1 MTNSY
6 NIAGTDGSVLVP
18 VLNQTGSV
26 MAWMLY
32 PNPSGVLQ
40 DYYPELSIPV
50 PASELSQRF
59 SLQRNTYPDSIQ
71 YGALYQGIPF
81 IHKRSFGWTGQPI
94 IQSSKIKNMA
104 TTVSSNGV
112 SADRIKND
120 PLFERTRENM
130 AEFSRAGKAA
140 KLMRSIFRDVTINAK
155 DKITQARLLKVF
167 ARVIA
172 TDPVNERG
180 ERTVNNGDL
189 LQLQGFHFNVR
200 AGISDSFFVRC
211 PVSFNRTSGQAT
223 ITIPA
228 FVPRIMVQNAPGTT
242 HFRIVAAAGA
252 VNFDTERYEY
262 AMQGTTELP
271 YTSDPTTPATL
282 TLALPPNSTDTVV
295 VALGIEY
302 YQRVNSRSY
311 ALKTGEHN
319 ATSVILVDKPV
330 AEEV

>member
-1 MTNSY
+1 M
-6 NIAGTDGSVLVP
+6 
-18 VLNQTGSV
+18 
-26 MAWMLY
+26 
-32 PNPSGVLQ
+32 
-40 DYYPELSIPV
+40 
-50 PASELSQRF
+50 
-59 SLQRNTYPDSIQ
+59 
-71 YGALYQGIPF
+71 
-81 IHKRSFGWTGQPI
+81 
-94 IQSSKIKNMA
+94 
-104 TTVSSNGV
+104 
-112 SADRIKND
+112 
-120 PLFERTRENM
+120 RTRTRIDGIKY
-130 AEFSRAGKAA
+130 FYP
-140 KLMRSIFRDVTINAK
+140 LITMRSIFRDVTINAK

-167 ARVIA
+167 SRIIA

-223 ITIPA
+223 VTIPA

-252 VNFDTERYEY
+252 VNFDTERFEY

-319 ATSVILVDKPV
+319 ATSVVLVDKPV
-330 AEEV
+330 AQEI